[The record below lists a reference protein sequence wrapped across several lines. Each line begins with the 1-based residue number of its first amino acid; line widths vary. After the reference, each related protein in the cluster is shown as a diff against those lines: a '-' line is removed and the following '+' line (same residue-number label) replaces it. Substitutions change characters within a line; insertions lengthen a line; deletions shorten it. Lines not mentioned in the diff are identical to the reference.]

1 MSDDDVILYFTRHG
15 ESVAN
20 ASDRAGVKR
29 PKDADRLSDRG
40 WEQARGV
47 GRRLEGHGLEL
58 VLCSDMRRARETA
71 EGIAEVLGLPV
82 ELDADLREVQ
92 QSDAFHAA
100 SPDFGD
106 TSNLVWMPGSAT
118 DFAEPGAES
127 FDDIVARVHAVQDR
141 LSERAAQQHF
151 VAVSHFGFLHYF
163 LGASLFGEDF
173 APEHV
178 PQLYRAGHANTG
190 ISIFE
195 RRRRELDGL
204 VFDGWSLT
212 TWNDQAHL

>member
-1 MSDDDVILYFTRHG
+1 MSRDVVLYFTRHG

-29 PKDADRLSDRG
+29 PEDSDRLSDRG

-47 GRRLEGHGLEL
+47 GRRLEGIGLEL
-58 VLCSDMRRARETA
+58 VVCSDLRRARETA
-71 EGIAEVLGLPV
+71 AGIAEGLDLPV
-82 ELDADLREVQ
+82 EIDRDLREVQ

-100 SPDFGD
+100 SPNFGD
-106 TSNLVWMPGSAT
+106 TGSLNWMPTSPP

-127 FDDIVARVHAVQDR
+127 FNQILARVHAVQDR
-141 LSERAAQQHF
+141 LSERASARRIL
-151 VAVSHFGFLHYF
+151 AVSHFGFMHFF
-163 LGASLFGEDF
+163 LGAALFGDAF
-173 APEHV
+173 GPEHV
-178 PQLYRAGHANTG
+178 RPLYNAGHANTG

-195 RRRRELDGL
+195 RRLRLMDGID
-204 VFDGWSLT
+204 FPGWTMT